1 MGKPII
7 AHFQPHE
14 ISQDKPFIAT
24 GDSFAIHEWSGS
36 GPASLHVHYRDDE
49 AWHVLEG
56 SIKFRFLDGEV
67 EVRAGSTVFIPAGVA
82 HTFET
87 DDARYL
93 IILTPRL
100 LALIRELHETPD
112 SSLHSEVYRKY
123 ESELLE

>member
-1 MGKPII
+1 MGKPTI

-56 SIKFRFLDGEV
+56 SINFRFLDGEV

-93 IILTPRL
+93 IILTPRP
-100 LALIRELHETPD
+100 RPD
-112 SSLHSEVYRKY
+112 PRIARDARFEPSFRGISQVRI
-123 ESELLE
+123 